1 MICLN
6 GKLHLNKP
14 LHKHQVLPLSWDI
27 MGFFGVTLVTKLT
40 ALSIHVCILLSFCN
54 YLFIM
59 MLDSFL
65 NARGMDM
72 HGILACLIHQYSI
85 NYIQGEI
92 SVLLNLWWW
101 EDLFYL
107 HWKILTEVHLSL
119 RKHFGFLKHSV
130 RSYAE
135 IMMKSV
141 LFQLG
146 SFCVYFILFLFCRFV
161 ISGHSEFKLSCSNA
175 LAVLVSDY

>member
-6 GKLHLNKP
+6 GKRPSNKP
-14 LHKHQVLPLSWDI
+14 FHRHQVLPLSWDI
-27 MGFFGVTLVTKLT
+27 MGFFGVTLMKKLT

-54 YLFIM
+54 DLFITTFY
-59 MLDSFL
+59 SFL
-65 NARGMDM
+65 NAWIMRGL
-72 HGILACLIHQYSI
+72 LACLIHQCST

-107 HWKILTEVHLSL
+107 HWKILTEVHPSL

-130 RSYAE
+130 RGYFE
-135 IMMKSV
+135 IMVKLV
-141 LFQLG
+141 LFSLRA
-146 SFCVYFILFLFCRFV
+146 FEFLFL
-161 ISGHSEFKLSCSNA
+161 IL
-175 LAVLVSDY
+175 